1 MTYSVQMAQL
11 PEMTKLIQV
20 IQLAEMTKLV
30 LYCDPEVFSWRN
42 NEHDNYVS
50 LHFSTQ
56 LNM

>member
-30 LYCDPEVFSWRN
+30 LYSV
-42 NEHDNYVS
+42 
-50 LHFSTQ
+50 TQ
-56 LNM
+56 KCSAGEIMNMIIMSPYTLVHN